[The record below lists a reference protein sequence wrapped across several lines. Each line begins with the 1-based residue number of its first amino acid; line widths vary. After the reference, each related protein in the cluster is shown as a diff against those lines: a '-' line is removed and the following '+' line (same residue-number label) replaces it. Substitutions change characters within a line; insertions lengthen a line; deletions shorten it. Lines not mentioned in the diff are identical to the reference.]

1 MPTTLTLTIRN
12 KKGRPLSSRPVEFV
26 RCNRDWIWVADFIDH
41 EQPVGQYN
49 NDTGVRIPRPT
60 DKYTY
65 TLPPDEIKPLKPFSK
80 LAYIKRTK
88 PIRPAPVKKE
98 KVKKVKPTLFH
109 WRVVLASGKIRVFRK
124 ATEQEAIE
132 AATKVSRG
140 KPPQK
145 VLSQVN
151 KTSFRV
157 SMAVPVKGLT
167 EIGKIDV

>member
-1 MPTTLTLTIRN
+1 MLTLTIRD
-12 KKGRPLSSRPVEFV
+12 KKGKWLASRPVEFV
-26 RCNRDWIWVADFIDH
+26 RCNRDWIWVADFIDP

-49 NDTGVRIPRPT
+49 NDTGIRIPRPK

-65 TLPPDEIKPLKPFSK
+65 SLTPAEIQPLKPFNK

-109 WRVVLASGKIRVFRK
+109 WRIMLASGKIRVFRK
-124 ATEQEAIE
+124 ATKQEAID
-132 AATKVSRG
+132 AATKISRG

-151 KTSFRV
+151 KTGFRV
-157 SMAVPVKGLT
+157 SMVVPVKVLT
-167 EIGKIDV
+167 EIGKIDP